1 MTEISKV
8 INLKYKLNEIVEEAY
23 KTLRANIQFCDPNN
37 KIKSLAITSYIA
49 NEGKST
55 VAINLGICMAKAG
68 MKVLYVDADLRKP
81 ASFKYLVSNLR
92 GLSNYLI
99 GNVELDEI
107 INTTDI
113 EGFNFITCGMRSN
126 NPGELIASDKFI
138 DFLFEVE
145 KLYDFVIIDTPP
157 MGNFIDGAIV
167 ATRTSGTI
175 IVIESNA
182 IKWKNAVMMKE
193 QLQKANANIIG
204 VVLNKINKSDY
215 KNYYGSYKYYHSP
228 KNKKNS
234 KKWLK
239 SITINKS
246 QWKIQKH
253 D

>member
-8 INLKYKLNEIVEEAY
+8 INLKYELNEIVEEAY

-37 KIKSLAITSYIA
+37 KIKTVAITSHMA

-55 VAINLGICMAKAG
+55 IAINLGICMAKAG
-68 MKVLYVDADLRKP
+68 MKVLYIDADLRKP
-81 ASFKYLVSNLR
+81 ASFKYLVSNLK
-92 GLSNYLI
+92 GLTNYLI
-99 GNVELDEI
+99 ENVTLDEI

-113 EGFNFITCGMRSN
+113 EGFNFITCGIRSN
-126 NPGELIASDKFI
+126 NPGDLIASDKFA

-182 IKWKNAVMMKE
+182 IKWKNAIMMKE

-204 VVLNKINKSDY
+204 VVLNKISKSDY
-215 KNYYGSYKYYHSP
+215 KNYYGSYKYYHIP
-228 KNKKNS
+228 KNDNKTIKL
-234 KKWLK
+234 LK
-239 SITINKS
+239 SITTGKS
-246 QWKIQKH
+246 R
-253 D
+253 